1 MSSRYRGLV
10 VGRLVVEV
18 FFAAGFFVVPG
29 LVATACFFAAA
40 DFFAAVAAGGAPDD
54 TRDECLARCRVFFG
68 AAASAIDDSVKAAIR
83 AINRA
88 FIVLRAI
95 RPLR

>member
-10 VGRLVVEV
+10 VGRLLVVFV
-18 FFAAGFFVVPG
+18 AAGFLAAPDFVA
-29 LVATACFFAAA
+29 VALCFVDAGFFAAA
-40 DFFAAVAAGGAPDD
+40 AGAPDD
-54 TRDECLARCRVFFG
+54 TREECFARCRVFFG

-88 FIVLRAI
+88 FIVFRAI